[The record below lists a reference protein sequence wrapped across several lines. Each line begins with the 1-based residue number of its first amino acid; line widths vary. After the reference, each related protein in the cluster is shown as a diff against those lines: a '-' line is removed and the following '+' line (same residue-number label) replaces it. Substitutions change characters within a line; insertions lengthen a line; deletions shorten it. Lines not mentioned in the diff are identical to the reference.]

1 MTGVPVLA
9 VDRLTKSF
17 GGLRVTDDVTLS
29 LAPATI
35 HALIGPNGA
44 GKTTLIGQIAGTIR
58 PDRGRVLLAGRD
70 VTALSP
76 DVRALAGL
84 ARSHQIS
91 AVFPDFSLVEN
102 VLMAVNARG
111 ARLSR
116 MWAPA
121 AHYADAMARAHAA
134 LDRVGLGAKADKLA
148 AQVSYGEQRQLEFA
162 MAIAQQPKVLL
173 LDEPL
178 AGMGP
183 SEAETMVALLQGL
196 RGSYA
201 ILLVEHD
208 MKAVFALADEV
219 SVLVEGRVIANGPV
233 HEIRANE
240 AVRAAYFGEEGR
252 AA

>member
-1 MTGVPVLA
+1 MTASAILI

-17 GGLRVTDDVTLS
+17 GGLRVTNDVTLA
-29 LAPATI
+29 LAPAKI

-44 GKTTLIGQIAGTIR
+44 GKSTLIGQIAGNVR
-58 PDRGRVLLAGRD
+58 PDGGRILLAGREI
-70 VTALSP
+70 TAFSP
-76 DVRALAGL
+76 DRRALAGL

-91 AVFPDFSLVEN
+91 AVFPDFTLIEN
-102 VLMAVNARG
+102 VLVAVNARG

-121 AHYADAMARAHAA
+121 ARYADVMARAHAA
-134 LDRVGLGAKADKLA
+134 LDMVGLAAKAGKLA
-148 AQVSYGEQRQLEFA
+148 GQVSYGEQRQLEFA

-196 RGSYA
+196 RANYA

>member
-1 MTGVPVLA
+1 MTPAPALA
-9 VDRLTKSF
+9 VERLAKRF
-17 GGLRVTDDVTLS
+17 GGLRVTNDVTLT
-29 LAPATI
+29 LAPSTI

-44 GKTTLIGQIAGTIR
+44 GKTTLIGQIAGNIR
-58 PDRGRVLLAGRD
+58 PDSGRILLGGRD

-111 ARLSR
+111 ARLR
-116 MWAPA
+116 RIWTPA
-121 AHYADAMARAHAA
+121 ARYADAMARAHAA
-134 LDRVGLGAKADKLA
+134 LDMVGLDAKADKLA

-162 MAIAQQPKVLL
+162 MAIAQQPEVLL

-183 SEAETMVALLQGL
+183 REAETMVALLQEL
-196 RGSYA
+196 RGTYA

-233 HEIRANE
+233 REIRANE
-240 AVRAAYFGEEGR
+240 TVRTAYFGEGAR

>member
-1 MTGVPVLA
+1 MCSSDL
-9 VDRLTKSF
+9 
-17 GGLRVTDDVTLS
+17 
-29 LAPATI
+29 
-35 HALIGPNGA
+35 
-44 GKTTLIGQIAGTIR
+44 
-58 PDRGRVLLAGRD
+58 
-70 VTALSP
+70 
-76 DVRALAGL
+76 
-84 ARSHQIS
+84 
-91 AVFPDFSLVEN
+91 
-102 VLMAVNARG
+102 
-111 ARLSR
+111 
-116 MWAPA
+116 
-121 AHYADAMARAHAA
+121 
-134 LDRVGLGAKADKLA
+134 
-148 AQVSYGEQRQLEFA
+148 LEFA

>member
-1 MTGVPVLA
+1 MTPAPALA
-9 VDRLTKSF
+9 VERLAKRF
-17 GGLRVTDDVTLS
+17 GGLRVTNDVTLT
-29 LAPATI
+29 LAPSTI

-44 GKTTLIGQIAGTIR
+44 GKTTLIGQIAGNIR
-58 PDRGRVLLAGRD
+58 PDSGRILLGGRD

-102 VLMAVNARG
+102 VLMAVTARG
-111 ARLSR
+111 ARLR
-116 MWAPA
+116 RIWTPA
-121 AHYADAMARAHAA
+121 ARYADAMARVHAA
-134 LDRVGLGAKADKLA
+134 LDMVGLGGKADKLA
-148 AQVSYGEQRQLEFA
+148 AEVSYGEQRQLEFA
-162 MAIAQQPKVLL
+162 MAIAQQPEVLL

-183 SEAETMVALLQGL
+183 REAETMVALLQEL
-196 RGSYA
+196 RGTYA

-240 AVRAAYFGEEGR
+240 AVRAAYFGEGGH